1 MPVYSRKFLRKK
13 ALLFL
18 KKKKQKNF
26 WSCGPWQHRRHSPQL
41 AKVFCFFFSKKKLFL
56 TYCLALAACAQTE
69 PPNVM
74 NVADAAIAGG
84 DPGMALQVSQSAL
97 AAAPDDLDALYHE
110 GAAYYALGR
119 CMDSIAAYRLALSRA
134 PGSAA
139 AELGIG
145 RCLLRR
151 DPAAA
156 EQAFAAAIAD
166 DPGNAAAFNDLGI
179 ARDLQGRHQAAV
191 KPYEEALLLQPGDIP
206 TEVNLGLSLALAG
219 DATDALQY
227 LGPLAASAQ
236 ATPKIR
242 QDYATALI
250 AAGRFAQA
258 RRVLAIDL
266 PPDQIDRMIAGIAAA
281 IGGTPPP
288 PPAAPPA
295 NPVAPAAPVNAAPLP
310 PPA

>member
-1 MPVYSRKFLRKK
+1 MPGYFCNEVRKK

-26 WSCGPWQHRRHSPQL
+26 WSCGLWHRPCQSLQRT
-41 AKVFCFFFSKKKLFL
+41 KVFCFFFSKKTFLLTSFL
-56 TYCLALAACAQTE
+56 TLAACTPTP

-97 AAAPDDLDALYHE
+97 AADPDDLDALYHE

-119 CMDSIAAYRLALSRA
+119 CMDSIAAYRLALSLS

-151 DPAAA
+151 DAGAA
-156 EQAFAAAIAD
+156 EQAFVAAIHD
-166 DPGNAAAFNDLGI
+166 DPGNAAAYNDLGI
-179 ARDLQGRHQAAV
+179 ARDLQGRHEAAI
-191 KPYEEALLLQPGDIP
+191 KPYEESLLLRPGDVP
-206 TEVNLGLSLALAG
+206 TEVNLGLSLALGG
-219 DATDALQY
+219 DAADAMQY
-227 LGPLAASAQ
+227 LGPLAAGSQ
-236 ATPKIR
+236 STPKIR
-242 QDYATALI
+242 EDYATALI
-250 AAGRFAQA
+250 AAGRFDEA

-266 PPDQIDRMIAGIAAA
+266 PPDQIGTLMAGIGAA
-281 IGGTPPP
+281 IGGTPPL
-288 PPAAPPA
+288 PAP
-295 NPVAPAAPVNAAPLP
+295 APAAKPIAPATPVTAAPLP
-310 PPA
+310 PA